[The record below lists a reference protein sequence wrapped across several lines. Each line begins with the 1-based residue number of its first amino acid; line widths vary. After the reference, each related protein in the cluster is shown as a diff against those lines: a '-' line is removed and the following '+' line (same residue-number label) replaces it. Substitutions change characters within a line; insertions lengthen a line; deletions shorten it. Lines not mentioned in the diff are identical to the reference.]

1 MPNDDKQWF
10 ERDDSS
16 SHKNAGKRNTASAN
30 GKSGGRNKGR
40 SRNSTPDGLKDKNK
54 TPGPVGGKKRPIDPK
69 KARSENPTAQHAR
82 KVAQRTLDER
92 NKISDSRNN
101 KSVPN
106 ISKENNKKS
115 GKAVVSS
122 VKGKGVK
129 KAKPKKKLKFLKFKG
144 KAKAEEKLE
153 NKAASSATAVAVP
166 ESIPEDPYKVRR
178 QRRAKKS
185 GLRNG
190 LVSIALVLMA
200 ATVLLFVIHHLYNY
214 IAAKPELQ
222 FISEG
227 SIEHTIGARAMIVRD
242 EITIGSANTGD
253 LVTLATEGSR
263 VSVGQDIAMV
273 VPENMQATV
282 DNLRNTQ
289 SQISDVQQELIQN
302 GSAEGASAIYNE
314 INGSI
319 EPIMDMVRSDAMN
332 GNLSDMSSYS
342 SSLTVLLSQRESEL
356 SELSFDDER
365 LSELRDYAQ
374 GLENQLERNSA
385 TIEVGANP
393 NDRPGII
400 SFKLDGLEN
409 VLNFDMMLNSTPEEI
424 KGYIN
429 SANGIITSDM
439 YIDSGEDVARIASN
453 EKQFI
458 VTFLDGEAATPAAF
472 EVGSRHTINV
482 GSEGISIGKC
492 IVERVE
498 ATKDGLFVV
507 FSTTRYV
514 ENLLDM
520 RTVDIEVVITETTG
534 LRVPVGSLVNPDYD
548 RNIATIYVNN
558 KGFADEVTVIIADND
573 REFAIIT
580 PSGDSSVPNLQ
591 TVIISNPSSIKPG
604 EKVEN

>member
-16 SHKNAGKRNTASAN
+16 SRKKGRKKSSASAN
-30 GKSGGRNKGR
+30 GKSGGRNDQR
-40 SRNSTPDGLKDKNK
+40 RRNATPDGLKDKNK
-54 TPGPVGGKKRPIDPK
+54 TPGPVGGKKRPGDPK
-69 KARSENPTAQHAR
+69 GIKPENPTAQRA
-82 KVAQRTLDER
+82 KKIAQKTLDEKNR
-92 NKISDSRNN
+92 NKASGRNN
-101 KSVPN
+101 GGVPKN
-106 ISKENNKKS
+106 VDNQKNSAS
-115 GKAVVSS
+115 PVVTS

-129 KAKPKKKLKFLKFKG
+129 KSKPKKKLKFLNFKG
-144 KAKAEEKLE
+144 KTRSNEKHKKDIAPAPVAAPAVE
-153 NKAASSATAVAVP
+153 NK
-166 ESIPEDPYKVRR
+166 IEDPYKVRR
-178 QRRAKKS
+178 QRRARKS

-200 ATVLLFVIHHLYNY
+200 VTVLLFVIHHLYNY

-242 EITIGSANTGD
+242 EITIPSSSAGD

-263 VSVGQDIAMV
+263 VSVGQEIAMV

-289 SQISDVQQELIQN
+289 SQISDVQQELIQS

-314 INGSI
+314 IGGSI

-332 GNLSDMSSYS
+332 GNLSDMSSYT

-374 GLENQLERNSA
+374 GLENQLERNASR
-385 TIEVGANP
+385 IVVSGEP
-393 NDRPGII
+393 NGRPGIV
-400 SFKLDGLEN
+400 SFKLDGLED
-409 VLNFDMMLNSTPEEI
+409 VLSFDTMLNSTPEEI
-424 KGYIN
+424 RDYIN
-429 SANGIITSDM
+429 SAEGIITSDM
-439 YIDSGEDVARIASN
+439 YIESGESIARIASN
-453 EKQFI
+453 EKQYI
-458 VTFLDGEAATPAAF
+458 ATFLDGEAATPAAF

-492 IVERVE
+492 VVERAE
-498 ATKDGLFVV
+498 ATKNGLFVV

-514 ENLLDM
+514 ENLLDL

-534 LRVPVGSLVNPDYD
+534 LRVPVGSLVNPDFE
-548 RNIATIYVNN
+548 RNIATIYINN